1 MEIQTENLGAPK
13 GMLSTHTGPM
23 REGVGGVGGSA
34 GTLPLVWGPER
45 Q

>member
-13 GMLSTHTGPM
+13 GILSTHTGPM
-23 REGVGGVGGSA
+23 RERGGSA